1 LVPLL
6 YYITRHLNVQIKL
19 SIMQNILEQSKLA
32 TDEFLIDKIL
42 SGELSWL
49 EILIRRYNTVLYRIA
64 RGYGFNHQDAE
75 DLMQDVHVIAYTK
88 LATFEGRASY
98 KTWISRIMIHKCLY
112 KLKYGYYKNELPT
125 EQIHEINSQPMNVTT
140 NENQTEHALSN
151 RELTVVLEKS
161 IQNIP
166 GIYRTVFILR
176 EVEGFSVAETSELL
190 EITTT
195 NVKVRLNRAKT
206 LLQKEIEQ
214 FYSRS
219 DVYSFNLVYCDR
231 IVNRIFE
238 KIHAIH
244 NGDQLPDN

>member
-1 LVPLL
+1 
-6 YYITRHLNVQIKL
+6 
-19 SIMQNILEQSKLA
+19 MQNILEQSALA
-32 TDEFLIDKIL
+32 TDEFIIEKIL
-42 SGELSWL
+42 NGELPWL
-49 EILIRRYNTVLYRIA
+49 EILIRRYNPVLYRIA

-112 KLKYGYYKNELPT
+112 KLKYGYYKNEFPSD
-125 EQIHEINSQPMNVTT
+125 QIHTINNQPMNVKA
-140 NENQTEHALSN
+140 NENQTEQVVSN
-151 RELTVVLEKS
+151 RELTAVLEKS

-166 GIYRTVFILR
+166 CIYRTVFILR
-176 EVEGFSVAETSELL
+176 EVEGFSVAETAELL
-190 EITTT
+190 DITPT
-195 NVKVRLNRAKT
+195 NVKARLNRSKA

-219 DVYSFNLVYCDR
+219 EVYSFNLVYCDR
-231 IVNRIFE
+231 IVSKVFE

-244 NGDQLPDN
+244 TGEQTPDN